1 MDERIMKPV
10 DLSREDLA
18 KFVVDMLYRT
28 VFHHVLW
35 FTEVEHQIGMQKA
48 LKVLKV
54 ARENSYKIQMDRLAK
69 VLGFEMKDGVP
80 NALMDMSKE
89 ELLKLT
95 GTLGANWLAND
106 GVWFQAV
113 EGAYDMFEAKRCNDS
128 CWTRFAPYEAWAI
141 KEFLQL
147 PKQAG
152 LQGLRRALSFRLYGS
167 VNIQSIHDDGPNS
180 IVFQMNDC
188 RVQSARN
195 RRGLE
200 DYPCK
205 SAGLV
210 EYREFAEAIDDRIRT
225 ECVGCPPD
233 DHPKEWFCAWRFTLP
248 PDV

>member
-1 MDERIMKPV
+1 MDESVMKPA
-10 DLSREDLA
+10 DLSQEDLA

-28 VFHHVLW
+28 VFHHVQW
-35 FTEVEHQIGMQKA
+35 FTEVEHQVGMQKA
-48 LKVLKV
+48 LKILKV
-54 ARENSYKIQMDRLAK
+54 ARENSYKIQMDRLSK
-69 VLGFEMKDGVP
+69 VLGFEMKDGIP
-80 NALMDMSKE
+80 KALLDKPKD

-95 GTLGANWLAND
+95 GALAANWLAND

-128 CWTRFAPYEAWAI
+128 CWTRFAPFEAWAI
-141 KEFLQL
+141 KEFLKL
-147 PKQAG
+147 PKRPG
-152 LQGLRRALSFRLYGS
+152 LEGLKRALSFRLYGS
-167 VNIQSIHDDGPNS
+167 VNIQSILDDGDAV
-180 IVFQMNDC
+180 VFQMNDC

-225 ECVGCPPD
+225 ECIGCPPD
-233 DHPKEWFCAWRFTLP
+233 QHPKEWFCAWRFTLSP
-248 PDV
+248 EA